1 MKVKES
7 LSRAVQ
13 LYFSSVLLYGLG
25 ILLFRNVSYYQNV
38 LLPVTQRTLLYIYL
52 TYLIVSPIIYIFRT
66 TKYTTNKPYLILR
79 YLINVFRKNKFKPN
93 KEERVALL
101 FILVKVFYLPLM
113 INFFF
118 NNFRNLLLADMNFY
132 WYSFIFTLM
141 FTIDTFVFAIGYT
154 FEFRSLKNVVK
165 SVEPTLL
172 GWAVAIVCYPP
183 FNAIVGKYIPWGAND
198 HVTFWNP
205 TMDLIMKITIIFLLI
220 IYVWATIA
228 LGPKASNL
236 TNRGIVTKFP
246 YSFIRHP
253 AYISKNLIWWLTLLP
268 VIGWKFSLGMLFWTI
283 IYFLRAVTEERH
295 LSQDPD
301 YLEYKKKVKWRF
313 IPKLY

>member
-1 MKVKES
+1 MEFKDK
-7 LSRAVQ
+7 LNRATQ
-13 LYFSSVLLYGLG
+13 LYFSSALLYGLG
-25 ILLFRNVSYYQNV
+25 ILLFRNVSYYQNL
-38 LLPVTQRTLLYIYL
+38 LLPATQRVLLYIYCS
-52 TYLIVSPIIYIFRT
+52 YLLLAPIIYLFRV
-66 TKYTTNKPYLILR
+66 TKYTTNKPYLIFK
-79 YLINVFRKNKFKPN
+79 YFINIFKKNKLIPD
-93 KEERVALL
+93 KEEKVAFL
-101 FILVKVFYLPLM
+101 FILVKLFYLPLM

-118 NNFRNLLLADMNFY
+118 NNFRNLLLADINFY

-183 FNAIVGKYIPWGAND
+183 FNSWVGKYVPWGAND

-205 TMDLIMKITIIFLLI
+205 TANLIMKIIIILLLI
-220 IYVWATIA
+220 IYVWATLA

-246 YSFIRHP
+246 YSVVRHP
-253 AYISKNLIWWLTLLP
+253 AYISKPLIWWLTLLP
-268 VIGWKFSLGMLFWTI
+268 VINWKFALGMLFWTI

-301 YLEYKKKVKWRF
+301 YLKYKKKVKWRF
-313 IPKLY
+313 IPRIY